1 MSYKFLG
8 DELCSC
14 YLILQRAENYAREN
28 YADDPK
34 LIEDIRKVKMHCGD
48 QMRAIGYTTPVDVM
62 A

>member
-14 YLILQRAENYAREN
+14 YLMLQRAENYAKDN
-28 YADDPK
+28 YPDDPK
-34 LIEDIRKVKMHCGD
+34 LIADIRGVKMHCGD
-48 QMRAIGYTTPVDVM
+48 QMRAIGYIPPVDVM